1 MISKLQKDK
10 KGFTLIELMIV
21 IAIIGILAAI
31 AIPQFQQ
38 YRMRGW
44 VASINSDAK
53 NAFTASAAMIA
64 DDPALG
70 AMTCANLTT
79 AGFVLTDAP
88 NGNTCSIVY
97 HDVSNYEISISGKD
111 GWGIALNGGVNTAI
125 INQDGAY
132 VQRAKVVGP

>member
-1 MISKLQKDK
+1 MISKLQKSE

-53 NAFTASAAMIA
+53 NAFTASAAIIA
-64 DDPALG
+64 DDPQLV
-70 AMTCANLTT
+70 AMTCDNLTT
-79 AGFVLTDAP
+79 AGFRLTDTP
-88 NGNTCSIVY
+88 NGNTCAMTYNS
-97 HDVSNYEISISGKD
+97 VSDYTISISGKD
-111 GWGIALNGGVNTAI
+111 AWGIAANGGVNTAT
-125 INQDGAY
+125 INQDGTYTA
-132 VQRAKVVGP
+132 RAKVVK